1 MAEGGFWIL
10 RVLRLLK
17 GIVRDGGLYLYQV
30 LFGAW
35 HREDAQGMEA
45 TAVRVVNQPLFARC
59 FLPSENQVLK
69 KGNITKMW
77 GI

>member
-1 MAEGGFWIL
+1 MAEWGFWIP

-17 GIVRDGGLYLYQV
+17 DIVRDGGSYLYQV

-35 HREDAQGMEA
+35 HREDAQGMDA
-45 TAVRVVNQPLFARC
+45 TAIRAVNQPLFARC
-59 FLPSENQVLK
+59 FLPSENQVPK